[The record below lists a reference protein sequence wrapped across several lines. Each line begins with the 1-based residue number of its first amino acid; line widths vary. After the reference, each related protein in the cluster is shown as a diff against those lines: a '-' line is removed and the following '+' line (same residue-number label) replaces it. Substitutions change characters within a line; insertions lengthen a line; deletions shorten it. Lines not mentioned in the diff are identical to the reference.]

1 MDTFNIVLAS
11 VLLLATI
18 VLAMHLMSK
27 IEQKFRIGMKTIV
40 IHAPEE
46 SIVMICNTLNSIREI
61 LEEEALNY
69 NSTPLYR
76 AKHMLDDVTDEL
88 DLLIDKE
95 E

>member
-1 MDTFNIVLAS
+1 MFVLAS

-18 VLAMHLMSK
+18 VLAMHFMSK

-61 LEEEALNY
+61 LAEEALNY

-88 DLLIDKE
+88 DLLIDE
-95 E
+95 EE

>member
-1 MDTFNIVLAS
+1 M
-11 VLLLATI
+11 
-18 VLAMHLMSK
+18 
-27 IEQKFRIGMKTIV
+27 GMKTIV

-46 SIVMICNTLNSIREI
+46 SIVMICNSLKSIREI

-69 NSTPLYR
+69 NSTKLYR
-76 AKHMLDDVTDEL
+76 AKHMLDDITDEL